1 MKMIKSQT
9 MGTGINF
16 TSEKNY
22 RPVQNT
28 YIAVTEFKVIKRD
41 AGRCY
46 LECHP
51 ITGKI
56 ISVSAPCNG
65 LYYLKL

>member
-9 MGTGINF
+9 LGTGINF
-16 TSEKNY
+16 TAEKNY

-28 YIAVTEFKVIKRD
+28 YISVTEFKVIKRD
-41 AGRCY
+41 AVRCY

-56 ISVSAPCNG
+56 ISVFAPCNG
-65 LYYLKL
+65 LY